1 MQKSGSARKRSGSA
15 SASSR
20 SVKAELVALKK
31 ERILEAATQLF
42 LRNGYHGCTM
52 DQIAAAIGVTKP
64 FVYYQFR
71 DKREILAAIS
81 GYGAELWLSPIED
94 AELREGSTT
103 EKMRWFCRLLT
114 EIVIHHGQY
123 LAVSLRGATNL
134 HETVLKKNMR

>member
-15 SASSR
+15 SASPR

-31 ERILEAATQLF
+31 ERILEAATQLI

-81 GYGAELWLSPIED
+81 GYGAELSLSAIED
-94 AELREGSTT
+94 ALLLQRDELR
-103 EKMRWFCRLLT
+103 
-114 EIVIHHGQY
+114 
-123 LAVSLRGATNL
+123 L
-134 HETVLKKNMR
+134 HAAR